1 MKVSKT
7 TSRQARRIHRW
18 LVPIAAAPLL
28 ITAGTG
34 SLYSLLLE
42 QNIDAFWL
50 LKLHTGQFGW
60 LNLQPVYPILLGA
73 LTIVVTVSGL
83 TMLLRP
89 ARTTGNSISPRPPT
103 PRKCSRKSHCHG
115 MARGWDGRWHRPLN
129 RNSGHREQQPGTPA
143 PHRCNADRHRA

>member
-1 MKVSKT
+1 MKGAKT
-7 TSRQARRIHRW
+7 ARRQARRIHRW
-18 LVPIAAAPLL
+18 LVPVAAVPLL

-60 LNLQPVYPILLGA
+60 LNLQPIYPMLLGI
-73 LTIVVTVSGL
+73 LTIVVTVSGM

-89 ARTTGNSISPRPPT
+89 
-103 PRKCSRKSHCHG
+103 SR
-115 MARGWDGRWHRPLN
+115 
-129 RNSGHREQQPGTPA
+129 
-143 PHRCNADRHRA
+143 

>member
-1 MKVSKT
+1 MKVTKT
-7 TSRQARRIHRW
+7 NSRQARRIHRW
-18 LVPIAAAPLL
+18 LVPIASAPLL

-73 LTIVVTVSGL
+73 LTIVVTVSGM
-83 TMLLRP
+83 TKLLRP
-89 ARTTGNSISPRPPT
+89 AHTTG
-103 PRKCSRKSHCHG
+103 G
-115 MARGWDGRWHRPLN
+115 
-129 RNSGHREQQPGTPA
+129 
-143 PHRCNADRHRA
+143 

>member
-1 MKVSKT
+1 MKAART

-42 QNIDAFWL
+42 LNIDAFWL

-60 LNLQPVYPILLGA
+60 INLQPAYPILLGV
-73 LTIVVTVSGL
+73 LSIVVTVSGL
-83 TMLLRP
+83 TMLLKP
-89 ARTTGNSISPRPPT
+89 
-103 PRKCSRKSHCHG
+103 SR
-115 MARGWDGRWHRPLN
+115 
-129 RNSGHREQQPGTPA
+129 
-143 PHRCNADRHRA
+143 

>member
-1 MKVSKT
+1 MKATKT
-7 TSRQARRIHRW
+7 NRRQARRIHRW
-18 LVPIAAAPLL
+18 LVPITATPLL

-60 LNLQPVYPILLGA
+60 LNLQPVYPILLGT

-89 ARTTGNSISPRPPT
+89 ARTTGN
-103 PRKCSRKSHCHG
+103 
-115 MARGWDGRWHRPLN
+115 
-129 RNSGHREQQPGTPA
+129 
-143 PHRCNADRHRA
+143 

>member
-1 MKVSKT
+1 MKPT
-7 TSRQARRIHRW
+7 IATNRQARRIHRW
-18 LVPIAAAPLL
+18 LVPLAAAPLL

-60 LNLQPVYPILLGA
+60 INLQPVYPILLGV
-73 LTIVVTVSGL
+73 LTIVVTASGL

-89 ARTTGNSISPRPPT
+89 R
-103 PRKCSRKSHCHG
+103 
-115 MARGWDGRWHRPLN
+115 L
-129 RNSGHREQQPGTPA
+129 
-143 PHRCNADRHRA
+143 

>member
-1 MKVSKT
+1 MKAHGK
-7 TSRQARRIHRW
+7 TSRHARRVHRW
-18 LVPIAAAPLL
+18 VVPIAAAPLL

-73 LTIVVTVSGL
+73 LTVVVTVSGL
-83 TMLLRP
+83 TMWLRP
-89 ARTTGNSISPRPPT
+89 AHT
-103 PRKCSRKSHCHG
+103 K
-115 MARGWDGRWHRPLN
+115 RG
-129 RNSGHREQQPGTPA
+129 
-143 PHRCNADRHRA
+143 

>member
-1 MKVSKT
+1 MKAAKT

-34 SLYSLLLE
+34 STYTLLLE
-42 QNIDAFWL
+42 LNIDAFWL

-60 LNLQPVYPILLGA
+60 INLQPMYSILLGV

-83 TMLLRP
+83 TMLLKP
-89 ARTTGNSISPRPPT
+89 
-103 PRKCSRKSHCHG
+103 SR
-115 MARGWDGRWHRPLN
+115 
-129 RNSGHREQQPGTPA
+129 
-143 PHRCNADRHRA
+143 

>member
-1 MKVSKT
+1 MKAARK

-28 ITAGTG
+28 VTAGTG

-42 QNIDAFWL
+42 LNIDAFWL

-60 LNLQPVYPILLGA
+60 INLQPMYSILLGV

-83 TMLLRP
+83 TMLLK
-89 ARTTGNSISPRPPT
+89 PR
-103 PRKCSRKSHCHG
+103 R
-115 MARGWDGRWHRPLN
+115 
-129 RNSGHREQQPGTPA
+129 
-143 PHRCNADRHRA
+143 

>member
-1 MKVSKT
+1 MKASRPN
-7 TSRQARRIHRW
+7 SRQARRIHRW

-60 LNLQPVYPILLGA
+60 LNLQPIYPIMLGI
-73 LTIVVTVSGL
+73 LTIAVTVSGV

-89 ARTTGNSISPRPPT
+89 AHEKGS
-103 PRKCSRKSHCHG
+103 
-115 MARGWDGRWHRPLN
+115 
-129 RNSGHREQQPGTPA
+129 
-143 PHRCNADRHRA
+143 

>member
-1 MKVSKT
+1 MKASRT
-7 TSRQARRIHRW
+7 TSQQARRIHRW

-28 ITAGTG
+28 ITAATG

-60 LNLQPVYPILLGA
+60 LNLQPVYPTLLGA

-89 ARTTGNSISPRPPT
+89 ARTTG
-103 PRKCSRKSHCHG
+103 G
-115 MARGWDGRWHRPLN
+115 
-129 RNSGHREQQPGTPA
+129 
-143 PHRCNADRHRA
+143 

>member
-1 MKVSKT
+1 MKASRT

-89 ARTTGNSISPRPPT
+89 ARTTGVNHPDVASLRASAAAGST
-103 PRKCSRKSHCHG
+103 A
-115 MARGWDGRWHRPLN
+115 MARLVVGMTG
-129 RNSGHREQQPGTPA
+129 GTGL
-143 PHRCNADRHRA
+143 

>member
-1 MKVSKT
+1 MKGAKT
-7 TSRQARRIHRW
+7 ARRQARRIHRW
-18 LVPIAAAPLL
+18 LVPLAAVPLL

-60 LNLQPVYPILLGA
+60 LNLQPIYPMLLGI
-73 LTIVVTVSGL
+73 LTIVVTVSGM

-89 ARTTGNSISPRPPT
+89 
-103 PRKCSRKSHCHG
+103 SR
-115 MARGWDGRWHRPLN
+115 
-129 RNSGHREQQPGTPA
+129 
-143 PHRCNADRHRA
+143 